1 MKLVQGVPH
10 TPCQEK
16 EMSETQNFLS
26 ATEHVDVLVVGGGN
40 AALCA
45 AITAR
50 EQGASVLLVEYS
62 PEYFRGGNSRHTRN
76 IRSIHK
82 EANSFLTGPY
92 LEDECFKD
100 LVFVT
105 KGNTDEEM
113 ARFVIQKS
121 EDCVD
126 WMYEHGVRFQPPMR
140 GTLHLGRTNAFFL
153 GGGKAL
159 INAYYE
165 TCERL
170 GVQVIYDSEVVDLE
184 INDGTFERAT
194 IRHGDDSYHVTA
206 DAVILASGGY
216 QGNREWLREAW
227 GPKAEN
233 ILVRGTPYDKGRM
246 LRVMMDNGAQ
256 TVGAPDQGH
265 CVAIDGRS
273 PKADGGICTRI
284 DCVPFSIAVN
294 KNCERFYDEGE
305 EVWPKRYAIWGRL
318 VSDQPDQIAY
328 CIIDSK
334 SIDLFMPT
342 VFPPVVAGSIREIAA
357 AFGLDADKLEKTVN
371 EFNAACKRGGAF
383 DPEKLDGLAT
393 DGITPQK
400 TNWARPVDTPPF
412 YGYPL
417 RPGITF
423 TYLSLKLDKQARVI
437 QNDGTPFK
445 NIFAA
450 GELTSGNVLG
460 QGYMGGFG
468 MTIGTVFGRIAGKEA
483 VKCVKQ
489 QH

>member
-1 MKLVQGVPH
+1 MKTMNNAPV
-10 TPCQEK
+10 K
-16 EMSETQNFLS
+16 
-26 ATEHVDVLVVGGGN
+26 ADVDVLVVGGGN

-50 EQGASVLLVEYS
+50 EAGARVLLLESS
-62 PEYFRGGNSRHTRN
+62 PREFRGGNSRHTRN
-76 IRSIHK
+76 LRSIHK
-82 EANSFLTGPY
+82 SANSFLTGPY

-100 LVFVT
+100 LLLVT

-113 ARFVIQKS
+113 ARFVIRKS

-126 WMYEHGVRFQPPMR
+126 WMQQHGVRFQPPMR

-165 TCERL
+165 TCAKL
-170 GVQVIYDSEVVDLE
+170 GVEVWYDAEVIDLE
-184 INDGTFERAT
+184 IEDGLFKSAFVRQNGEEFSVRAT
-194 IRHGDDSYHVTA
+194 
-206 DAVILASGGY
+206 AVILASGGY
-216 QGNREWLREAW
+216 QGNREWMRDSW
-227 GPKAEN
+227 GPKADN
-233 ILVRGTPYDKGRM
+233 ILVRGTPYDKGQM
-246 LRVMMDNGAQ
+246 LKVMMNHGAQ

-294 KNCERFYDEGE
+294 ENCERFYDEGE
-305 EVWPKRYAIWGRL
+305 EIWPKRYAIWGRL
-318 VSDQPDQIAY
+318 VANQPNQVAY
-328 CIIDSK
+328 SIIDSK

-342 VFPPVVAGSIREIAA
+342 VFPPVVTSSIREMAA
-357 AFGLDADKLEKTVN
+357 AFGLDADKLEATVN
-371 EFNAACKRGGAF
+371 EFNAATNPNGVF
-383 DPEKLDGLAT
+383 NPNELDGLAT
-393 DGITPQK
+393 SGISPQK

-423 TYLSLKLDKQARVI
+423 TYLSLKLDRSAHVI
-437 QNDGTPFK
+437 KKDGSPFQ

-483 VKCVKQ
+483 VQCRRK
-489 QH
+489 